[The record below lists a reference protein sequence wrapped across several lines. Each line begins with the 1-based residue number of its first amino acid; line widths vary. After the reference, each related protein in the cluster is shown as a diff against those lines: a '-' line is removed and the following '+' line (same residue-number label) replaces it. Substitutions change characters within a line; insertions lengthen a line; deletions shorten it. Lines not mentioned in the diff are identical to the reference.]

1 LQLPLNYVIILP
13 QYGVIMREFCGLLS
27 KEAKNFFEEEGEKTF
42 RAKQLFDW
50 VYQKGVLDYDQM
62 LNLPQPLRDQL
73 KEKLHLGLLKLEKME
88 NSSDGETKKFLWK
101 LLDGRFVESVLI
113 MSGTRRTVCVSSQ
126 VGCPARCA
134 FCASGKEGVMR
145 NLTPA
150 EIVEQVAQ
158 INKHLIESGE
168 RVSHIVFMGMGEP
181 LENYTSVVRAL
192 KILMDPELFGF
203 SPRKITV
210 STVGVVPNINKMI
223 EEDLKVNLALSLHA
237 PNQHIRKKIVP
248 YARKFAFDDVLNSVR
263 RYSKFTKRDIT
274 YEYVLLEGINDD
286 EEHAKELAELLR
298 NEQCIVN
305 LIPYNPVMG
314 LNLKRPSAPKIEK
327 FHRILSKYNVATTRR
342 YTKGKDIA
350 AACGQLALRKKDKK
364 NL

>member
-1 LQLPLNYVIILP
+1 
-13 QYGVIMREFCGLLS
+13 MREFCGLLS

-203 SPRKITV
+203 SPRKITILAIC
-210 STVGVVPNINKMI
+210 TTQEKWKTKVG
-223 EEDLKVNLALSLHA
+223 E
-237 PNQHIRKKIVP
+237 RW
-248 YARKFAFDDVLNSVR
+248 
-263 RYSKFTKRDIT
+263 
-274 YEYVLLEGINDD
+274 
-286 EEHAKELAELLR
+286 
-298 NEQCIVN
+298 
-305 LIPYNPVMG
+305 
-314 LNLKRPSAPKIEK
+314 
-327 FHRILSKYNVATTRR
+327 
-342 YTKGKDIA
+342 
-350 AACGQLALRKKDKK
+350 
-364 NL
+364 

>member
-1 LQLPLNYVIILP
+1 
-13 QYGVIMREFCGLLS
+13 
-27 KEAKNFFEEEGEKTF
+27 
-42 RAKQLFDW
+42 
-50 VYQKGVLDYDQM
+50 
-62 LNLPQPLRDQL
+62 
-73 KEKLHLGLLKLEKME
+73 
-88 NSSDGETKKFLWK
+88 
-101 LLDGRFVESVLI
+101 
-113 MSGTRRTVCVSSQ
+113 
-126 VGCPARCA
+126 
-134 FCASGKEGVMR
+134 
-145 NLTPA
+145 
-150 EIVEQVAQ
+150 
-158 INKHLIESGE
+158 
-168 RVSHIVFMGMGEP
+168 
-181 LENYTSVVRAL
+181 VVRAL

-364 NL
+364 TFRN